1 MLRRSRGAGTAERT
15 RSLSPDRARRAISR
29 SPSRL
34 SRTESEPARGSP
46 LDDSG
51 CPPRGVLVTPL
62 AEVNRLR
69 IEPMS
74 PLGHLTLDEIH
85 QVHHRNSRV
94 RDRIAPSRLAA
105 RTGSVP
111 RRQHPTHLPRYT
123 LAFSPMTP
131 RDEWRYPCCRN
142 DVRAAPD
149 VARRN
154 TSDPDAARR
163 PTVDPPSDSRQS

>member
-1 MLRRSRGAGTAERT
+1 MLRRSRGAGTTERA

-34 SRTESEPARGSP
+34 SRTESEPARGAP

-94 RDRIAPSRLAA
+94 RDRIAPVGSRRPHGVVTSA
-105 RTGSVP
+105 
-111 RRQHPTHLPRYT
+111 PTPDS
-123 LAFSPMTP
+123 SPSLHSRFLTH
-131 RDEWRYPCCRN
+131 DT
-142 DVRAAPD
+142 
-149 VARRN
+149 ARRVAIPML
-154 TSDPDAARR
+154 SQRCSGRPRCRQVQHFGSRRRPPAHRR
-163 PTVDPPSDSRQS
+163 PTFR